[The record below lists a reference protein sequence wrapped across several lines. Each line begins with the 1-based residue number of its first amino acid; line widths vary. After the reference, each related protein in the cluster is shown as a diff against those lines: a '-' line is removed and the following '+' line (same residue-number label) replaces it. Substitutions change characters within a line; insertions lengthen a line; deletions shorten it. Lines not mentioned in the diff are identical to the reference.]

1 MRQTRRLLIGML
13 SVGTVAASPRPLS
26 GQSAPSTAYE
36 AAVGAKRDTSLRIVV
51 SIARRRL
58 WVIDGA
64 HDTLRSASVAVGSE
78 RSLAYGAQHWS
89 FQTPRGIRTVLAKEE
104 HPVWIPPDWH
114 YVETARREGLKL
126 VWLHGDTSID
136 LHDGSSLVM
145 RGTSV
150 RVEDDTSYE
159 EFEIGEHIIVGS
171 RLFVPPIGSDNR
183 RVPGELGPFRLLLGD
198 GVGIH
203 GTPDLASVGR
213 ATTHG
218 CMRLRD
224 EDITW
229 LYEHVPV
236 GTRVY
241 IF

>member
-1 MRQTRRLLIGML
+1 MRARGLLLGLL
-13 SVGTVAASPRPLS
+13 SLGTLGSVARSVC
-26 GQSAPSTAYE
+26 GQNRSSTAYE
-36 AAVGAKRDTSLRIVV
+36 AAVAARRDTSLRIIV

-58 WVIDGA
+58 WTVVGV
-64 HDTLRSASVAVGSE
+64 HDTLLAASVAVGSE
-78 RSLAYGAQHWS
+78 RSLAYGSQHWS
-89 FQTPRGIRTVLAKEE
+89 FQTTPGIRTVLSKEE
-104 HPVWIPPDWH
+104 NPVWIPPDWH
-114 YVETARREGLKL
+114 YVEVARREGLKL

-145 RGTSV
+145 RGLAV
-150 RVEDDTSYE
+150 RIEDDSTYE
-159 EFEIGEHIIVGS
+159 ELDNGDEIVIGT
-171 RLFVPPIGSDNR
+171 RLFVPPIGSPNR

-203 GTPDLASVGR
+203 GTPDTASVGR
-213 ATTHG
+213 AATHG

-229 LYEHVPV
+229 LYEHIPV